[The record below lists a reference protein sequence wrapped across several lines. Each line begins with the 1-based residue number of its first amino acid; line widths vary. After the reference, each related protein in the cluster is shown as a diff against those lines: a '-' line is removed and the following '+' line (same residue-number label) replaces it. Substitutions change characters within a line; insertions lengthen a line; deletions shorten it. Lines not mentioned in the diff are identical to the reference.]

1 MAFTFSLPWWRQLF
15 GGGGRGRKP
24 NRKVRSRR
32 PSYVPRLE
40 LLEGRLAPA
49 VLTVNT
55 ALDETTPDNLL
66 SLREAVNV
74 VNTQSTAGLSAA
86 ELTHISGI
94 LGDND
99 TIRFSSSL
107 VGKTITLT

>member
-1 MAFTFSLPWWRQLF
+1 MAVTFGLTWWRQLF
-15 GGGGRGRKP
+15 GGGRRGRKP

-32 PSYVPRLE
+32 PSFVPRLE
-40 LLEGRLAPA
+40 MLEGRLAPA

-55 ALDETTPDNLL
+55 PLDETTPDGVL

-86 ELTHISGI
+86 ELTHITGT

-99 TIRFSSSL
+99 TIRFSSS
-107 VGKTITLT
+107 